1 MRSSIHEI
9 YRYVYFD
16 VIVKR
21 MSEVRKG
28 IFRNTNNDNN
38 RHKLF
43 NMVLHMNWD
52 YISVKKRKIKTNTQ
66 KREKKT
72 GTFFHL
78 NKHNFI

>member
-1 MRSSIHEI
+1 
-9 YRYVYFD
+9 
-16 VIVKR
+16 

-72 GTFFHL
+72 RTFFSSKNQHIRNDIFHVL
-78 NKHNFI
+78 RIS

>member
-43 NMVLHMNWD
+43 NMVLDMNWD
-52 YISVKKRKIKTNTQ
+52 FGSLLNRSSVCDGIIYCNIFVFMQ
-66 KREKKT
+66 P
-72 GTFFHL
+72 F
-78 NKHNFI
+78 

>member
-52 YISVKKRKIKTNTQ
+52 YVSGKKQKRKIKRKEQ
-66 KREKKT
+66 KGEKIK
-72 GTFFHL
+72 
-78 NKHNFI
+78 KKS